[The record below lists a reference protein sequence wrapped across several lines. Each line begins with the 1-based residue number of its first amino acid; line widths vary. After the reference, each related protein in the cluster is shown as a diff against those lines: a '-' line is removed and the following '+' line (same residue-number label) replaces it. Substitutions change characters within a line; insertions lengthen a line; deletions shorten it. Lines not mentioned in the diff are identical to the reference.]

1 MAHVTSQWAN
11 QYGLPDPAASA
22 DDLRRADV
30 AALRAAV
37 VRWEAVNLSVG
48 QGGDRARNALAML
61 QQGWSTPQATRA
73 VATLAQAG
81 DRLADSARAAARAV
95 VSLAE
100 ALERAHR
107 DVERTYA
114 HADATITARQLRRE
128 PLATNAAEI
137 AAIAAER
144 QALVCSMHAE
154 MRSAEARL
162 EAAAL
167 GATHALAVDPRDLLP
182 HGVAAPST
190 NPGARDLDARNRAA
204 LAADRASPD
213 GRHALFARAVQRA
226 LDEAAAHGQAVQLLT
241 YDADSLAGHGAAAIA
256 VGDIAYADTVS
267 VLVPGVANSPTDMSG
282 AVRLSADLAAATA
295 RSGPAGATSAAI
307 AWFGYDI
314 PLSWAADQRPIGG
327 RNPVASIVTN
337 SVLAIDASA
346 AVSGAVRLA
355 AFTREMR
362 TMIAPSA
369 AVTLIGHSYGS
380 TVVSQ
385 AARIM
390 PPEADIDDIVL
401 LGSPGA
407 GYRVATAHDYTA
419 VPADHVYTVAF
430 PGDPIPNDITDLIAE
445 LANPA
450 GIIARALAMGDRTGP
465 FGADPN
471 APAFDAQAIMVPSG
485 ISWNGG
491 VDLGQHAL
499 DNYLSGPALQAVA
512 AVAAGRYSVV
522 PVRRDR

>member
-11 QYGLPDPAASA
+11 RYGLPDPALPA
-22 DDLRRADV
+22 DDLRRAD
-30 AALRAAV
+30 AAPLRAAV
-37 VRWEAVNLSVG
+37 VRWEAVDLFVG
-48 QGGDRARNALAML
+48 QGGDRARNALAAL
-61 QQGWSTPQATRA
+61 QQGWSTPQASQA
-73 VATLAQAG
+73 VAALARTG

-100 ALERAHR
+100 ALEGAHR
-107 DVERTYA
+107 DVERVYA
-114 HADATITARQLRRE
+114 QAEATITAQQLRRE
-128 PLATNAAEI
+128 PIATNVAEI
-137 AAIAAER
+137 ATIAAER
-144 QALVCSMHAE
+144 RALVSGMHAE
-154 MRSAEARL
+154 VRSAEARL
-162 EAAAL
+162 EAVAL
-167 GATHALAVDPRDLLP
+167 SVTRALAVDPRDLLP
-182 HGVAAPST
+182 PGVATQPP

-204 LAADRASPD
+204 LAADRCSAD

-226 LDEAAAHGQAVQLLT
+226 LDEAAAHGQVVQLLT
-241 YDADSLAGHGAAAIA
+241 YDADSLDGHGAAAIA
-256 VGDIAYADTVS
+256 VGDIAHADTVS
-267 VLVPGVANSPTDMSG
+267 VLVPGVGNSPTDMSD

-314 PLSWAADQRPIGG
+314 PLSWTADQRPIGG
-327 RNPVASIVTN
+327 HNPVAEIIAN

-346 AVSGAVRLA
+346 AVSGAARLG

-362 TMIAPSA
+362 AMIAPSA

-385 AARIM
+385 AARTM
-390 PPEADIDDIVL
+390 PPEAGIDDIVL

-407 GYRVATAHDYTA
+407 GYHVATAHDYTA

-465 FGADPN
+465 FGTDPN
-471 APAFDAQAIMVPSG
+471 APSFDAQAIMVPSG

-499 DNYLSGPALQAVA
+499 DNYLSGPSLQAVA

-522 PVRRDR
+522 PVRRER